1 MEQRWG
7 LLRRVVRSLGE
18 GGVVVTHIRFSFASL
33 RPSLMHKVDPTRPLG
48 TLGGGSL
55 LSSLQS
61 SLPPSGLKLVTSFLP
76 NPLPTLRPPP
86 LIFCLRPPSTQQ
98 QWSPR
103 PSQTIYRR
111 VEGPQLEN
119 LEEEDREEGEEL
131 PAQFCPMELKGPERL
146 GSCPG
151 RSIPIPWA
159 AAGRKAAPYL
169 VLTTLLIFT
178 GGESSLPPP
187 GLGAFLGSSRRGH
200 KKTPSSHLPAF
211 LLGYVAFRGS
221 CQACGDSVLVVG
233 EDVNSEDSSRG
244 TLYWSDLQDMFLR
257 FLGEGRME
265 DTIR

>member
-1 MEQRWG
+1 MELW
-7 LLRRVVRSLGE
+7 LHTLDLPLCPLG
-18 GGVVVTHIRFSFASL
+18 
-33 RPSLMHKVDPTRPLG
+33 PSLMHKVGPTRPPWVCPWVPPLQPPE
-48 TLGGGSL
+48 LP
-55 LSSLQS
+55 SSWPES
-61 SLPPSGLKLVTSFLP
+61 VTPFLP
-76 NPLPTLRPPP
+76 NPQPTLRPPP
-86 LIFCLRPPSTQQ
+86 VISCLPHPSTQQ

-111 VEGPQLEN
+111 VEGPQLEH
-119 LEEEDREEGEEL
+119 LEEEDREEGAEL
-131 PAQFCPMELKGPERL
+131 PAQFCPMELKGPEHL

-187 GLGAFLGSSRRGH
+187 GLGTFLGSSRRGH
-200 KKTPSSHLPAF
+200 KRTPSPHLPAF

-221 CQACGDSVLVVG
+221 CQACGDSVLVVS
-233 EDVNSEDSSRG
+233 EDVNPEDSGRG
-244 TLYWSDLQDMFLR
+244 TLYWSDLQAMFLQ
-257 FLGEGRME
+257 FLGEGHME

>member
-1 MEQRWG
+1 MWLHTLG
-7 LLRRVVRSLGE
+7 LPSCPLGN
-18 GGVVVTHIRFSFASL
+18 
-33 RPSLMHKVDPTRPLG
+33 SLMHKVGPTGPPWVPPLQPPE
-48 TLGGGSL
+48 LP
-55 LSSLQS
+55 SSWPES
-61 SLPPSGLKLVTSFLP
+61 VTPFLP
-76 NPLPTLRPPP
+76 NPQPTLRPPP
-86 LIFCLRPPSTQQ
+86 VISCLPHPSTQQ

-111 VEGPQLEN
+111 VEGPQLEH
-119 LEEEDREEGEEL
+119 LEEEDREEGAEL
-131 PAQFCPMELKGPERL
+131 PAQFCPMELKGPEHL

-169 VLTTLLIFT
+169 VLITLLIFT

-187 GLGAFLGSSRRGH
+187 GLGAFLGSSRREH
-200 KKTPSSHLPAF
+200 KRTPSSHLPAF

-221 CQACGDSVLVVG
+221 CQACGDSVLVVD
-233 EDVNSEDSSRG
+233 EDVNPEDSGRT
-244 TLYWSDLQDMFLR
+244 TLYWSDLQAMFLR